1 MALGLRLIAFGLAL
15 GAGAYV
21 LAAPW
26 WGYLI
31 GIVVFLI
38 GLVTL
43 SMDSPADRSGHGKT
57 GDGSGDGGG

>member
-1 MALGLRLIAFGLAL
+1 MGKLRYRLGLIALGLGL
-15 GAGAYV
+15 GVGAYV

-38 GLVTL
+38 GLLSL

-57 GDGSGDGGG
+57 GDGSG